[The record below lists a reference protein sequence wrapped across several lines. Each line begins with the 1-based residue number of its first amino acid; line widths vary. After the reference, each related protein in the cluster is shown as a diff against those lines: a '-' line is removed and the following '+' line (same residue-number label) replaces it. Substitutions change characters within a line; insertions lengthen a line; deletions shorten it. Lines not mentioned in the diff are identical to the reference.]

1 MGIRLK
7 GMTNNRETEI
17 IHIKGMD
24 ITTTTKD
31 IITAI
36 EKTTGALEENSY
48 KIGNCRPNAN
58 NTLAVTVT
66 LPKEMSKKLI
76 TEKTIRVGM
85 VRCNVQK
92 RIQMDKCRICWSYNH
107 KEKDCNGPDRRRLCF
122 RCGNEDHKSNE
133 CKQEKEACPLCKTT
147 GHRAGTAMCATFR
160 RALSTCRK
168 WERQKSTTTS

>member
-1 MGIRLK
+1 
-7 GMTNNRETEI
+7 MTNNKEIEI
-17 IHIKGMD
+17 IHIKGTD

-31 IITAI
+31 IITAM
-36 EKTTGALEENSY
+36 EKTTCALEENSF

-147 GHRAGTAMCATFR
+147 EHRAGTAMCATFR